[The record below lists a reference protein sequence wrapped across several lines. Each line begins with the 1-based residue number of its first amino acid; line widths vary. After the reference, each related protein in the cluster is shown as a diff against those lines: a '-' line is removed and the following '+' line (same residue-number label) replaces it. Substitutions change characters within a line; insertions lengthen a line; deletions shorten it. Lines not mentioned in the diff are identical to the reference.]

1 MKLNN
6 NLIQK
11 TRIIK
16 LMTRDD
22 LSQKTGLA
30 PLIIAKVES
39 EDDPLRFRPSTL
51 GKVAEALGLSMEEIV
66 IEGEPGMVEQP
77 EGQPAA

>member
-1 MKLNN
+1 MKLNI

-22 LSQKTGLA
+22 LSEKTGLA
-30 PLIIAKVES
+30 PFIIAKVES
-39 EDDPLRFRPSTL
+39 GVDPRRFRPSTL
-51 GKVAEALGLSMEEIV
+51 GKIAEALGLTMEEIV
-66 IEGEPGMVEQP
+66 IEGEPDVVEEPQD
-77 EGQPAA
+77 QAV